1 MLLHADYFLKASLK
15 FTTPL
20 SRQPL
25 FPFLSSRSSLHHPL
39 PAVSPARTAV
49 AAVVRVALECSRVD
63 EGGGGGHAGGL
74 VEGGVLWCV
83 SHAVASD
90 ADVVASDA
98 DAVASDAAAFNVSHR
113 ELLVLL

>member
-1 MLLHADYFLKASLK
+1 MGCGLWVVVLLFPMLLHADYFLKASLK

-20 SRQPL
+20 SHQPL
-25 FPFLSSRSSLHHPL
+25 FLFLSSRSSLHHPL

-74 VEGGVLWCV
+74 VEGGVL
-83 SHAVASD
+83 
-90 ADVVASDA
+90 
-98 DAVASDAAAFNVSHR
+98 
-113 ELLVLL
+113 